1 MMAGP
6 ENSTRLV
13 PKFSG
18 NPKSQ
23 LMQTIALI
31 AHNERKNDLLEW
43 CKKHQDTLRQ
53 YQLIG
58 TSNTARLIT
67 ALLGIEVAGFG
78 HGPSGGDIFLAARI
92 LEGRV
97 QKVIFFIDSETPHGH
112 EHDIQTLIRTAVINN
127 VPIALNRAS
136 ADYIIHEPIALEH

>member
-1 MMAGP
+1 
-6 ENSTRLV
+6 
-13 PKFSG
+13 
-18 NPKSQ
+18 
-23 LMQTIALI
+23 MQTIALI

-43 CKKHQDTLRQ
+43 SKKHQDILKH
-53 YQLIG
+53 YKLIG

-67 ALLGIEVAGFG
+67 SLLGLEVEGFG

-136 ADYIIHEPIALEH
+136 ADYIINEQAAPEN

>member
-1 MMAGP
+1 
-6 ENSTRLV
+6 
-13 PKFSG
+13 
-18 NPKSQ
+18 
-23 LMQTIALI
+23 MQTIALI

-43 CKKHQDTLRQ
+43 SKKHQEILKH
-53 YQLIG
+53 YKLIG
-58 TSNTARLIT
+58 TSTTARLIT
-67 ALLGIEVAGFG
+67 SLLGLEVEGFG

-92 LEGRV
+92 LEGKV

-136 ADYIIHEPIALEH
+136 ADYIINEQTAPEN